1 MEMRLT
7 LLARLTVL
15 STLLLAL
22 CLVIACG
29 DTPDSNKIPEMP
41 EKVDSSSPKTYSN
54 APAMS
59 IDESKD
65 YSAVFEMEKGGQF
78 TVDLYEKLAPK
89 TVNNFVFLANDGFY
103 DAVTFHRV
111 IPGFMAQGGDPTG
124 VGSGNPGYYFDNELH
139 PDALHDGPG
148 IISMANKMEQN
159 GKGTNGSQFFIT
171 FKETHFLDGFNSDGS
186 QKDCS
191 SPNTSCHSVFGKVI
205 EGMDVVNLISTRD
218 PSVATTPGDS
228 IKTIKI
234 IEK

>member
-1 MEMRLT
+1 MKFT
-7 LLARLTVL
+7 LLARLTIL
-15 STLLLAL
+15 STVLLVL

-29 DTPDSNKIPEMP
+29 DTLDSSEISAKPQEA
-41 EKVDSSSPKTYSN
+41 ESSSPKTYSS
-54 APAMS
+54 APPMT

-103 DAVTFHRV
+103 DGVTFHRV

-124 VGSGNPGYYFDNELH
+124 AGSGNPGYYFDNELH

-148 IISMANKMEQN
+148 TLSMANKMEQN

-191 SPNTSCHSVFGKVI
+191 SPNTSCHSVFGKVT
-205 EGMDVVNLISTRD
+205 EGMDIVNSITTRD
-218 PSVATTPGDS
+218 PSTATTPGDS

-234 IEK
+234 LNK